1 MADEHQ
7 NRPHSTRPGFGST
20 RDLLSLVFRRKA
32 IVLAI
37 FSLIF
42 LASVISLARQH
53 VVYMAETKILVL
65 RGAGGV
71 FSPLNA
77 PRLQWWEEMRTEVEL
92 VRSRPVV
99 ERATAALERK
109 AKEVAFTDRGT
120 EMVTAAPPSPEDL
133 LDGMTAAP
141 IEETNIIRITYHALD
156 GRTAIDGV
164 NAIANAYLDH
174 RREMKSNKQTAE
186 FFQEQIEQSRAKVE
200 RMRAELAI
208 YKADHGITDIAQESD
223 EMIHQ
228 RAQLETDLSDARGRR
243 AELESEL
250 KVIENADT
258 SDPGVLVPTV
268 ELGTYQNLQD
278 HQRHLAELEAKLN
291 NLRSTYTE
299 ESPPVQAVKRD
310 VEATKQTIRGVV
322 GDLAAAKRN
331 QLSVLRGRES
341 SLQKELAAIAV
352 NLERIPEHEAR
363 VATMS
368 LELKTATERLEELES
383 QHQQHFLQEEVD
395 PRLSNLQLVSPA
407 ITAKRVGG
415 GAKQKLFMVF
425 SFLLASG
432 MALVAAFMV
441 DTLDHTIKFP
451 ADVES
456 AIGIPVLASVREV
469 KPVRPRA
476 NG

>member
-1 MADEHQ
+1 M
-7 NRPHSTRPGFGST
+7 
-20 RDLLSLVFRRKA
+20 SLVFRRKA
-32 IVLAI
+32 IVLVI
-37 FSLIF
+37 FSVIF
-42 LASVISLARQH
+42 LASVISLARQR

-65 RGAGGV
+65 RGSGGV

-99 ERATAALERK
+99 ERASAEMERK
-109 AKEVAFTDRGT
+109 WQAVELTDRGT
-120 EMVTAAPPSPEDL
+120 EMVTPAPPSPEDIV
-133 LDGMTAAP
+133 DAMTAEP

-164 NAIANAYLDH
+164 NAIASSYLDH

-186 FFQEQIEQSRAKVE
+186 FFQEQIEQSRSKVD

-208 YKADHGITDIAQESD
+208 YKAEHGITDIAQESD

-228 RAQLETDLSDARGRR
+228 RAQLETDLSAARGQR

-250 KVIENADT
+250 NVIEHAAENP
-258 SDPGVLVPTV
+258 SGVLVPTV
-268 ELGTYQNLQD
+268 ELSSFENLKD
-278 HQRHLAELEAKLN
+278 HQRHLADLEAKLN

-299 ESPPVQAVKRD
+299 ESPPVQAVLRD
-310 VEATKQTIRGVV
+310 LEATKATIREVV
-322 GDLAAAKRN
+322 ADLATAKRN
-331 QLSVLRGRES
+331 QLNVRRSREAS
-341 SLQKELAAIAV
+341 IQKELAAIETE
-352 NLERIPEHEAR
+352 LEKIPEQEAR
-363 VATMS
+363 VAMMS
-368 LELKTATERLEELES
+368 LELKTATDRLEELEL
-383 QHQQHFLQEEVD
+383 QHQQHFLSEEVD
-395 PRLSNLQLVSPA
+395 PRLSNLQLVAPA
-407 ITAKRVGG
+407 ISARRVGG
-415 GAKQKLFMVF
+415 GTKQKLFMVF

-456 AIGIPVLASVREV
+456 ALGIPVLASVREV
-469 KPVRPRA
+469 RPVKQQA
-476 NG
+476 GS

>member
-1 MADEHQ
+1 M
-7 NRPHSTRPGFGST
+7 
-20 RDLLSLVFRRKA
+20 SLVFRRKG

-42 LASVISLARQH
+42 LASVIGLARQH
-53 VVYMAETKILVL
+53 VVYVAETKILVM
-65 RGAGGV
+65 RGSGGV
-71 FSPLNA
+71 FSPLNS

-92 VRSRPVV
+92 LRSRPVV
-99 ERATAALERK
+99 ERASAELERK
-109 AKEVAFTDRGT
+109 WQGVGITDRGT
-120 EMVTAAPPSPEDL
+120 EMVTPAQPSPEDI
-133 LDGMTAAP
+133 LDGMTAEP
-141 IEETNIIRITYHALD
+141 IEEANIIRITYHALD

-164 NAIANAYLDH
+164 NAIASAYLDH

-186 FFQEQIEQSRAKVE
+186 FFQEQIEQARSKVE

-208 YKADHGITDIAQESD
+208 YKADHGITDITQESD

-228 RAQLETDLSDARGRR
+228 RALLETDLSDARGKR

-250 KVIENADT
+250 RVIESAAE
-258 SDPGVLVPTV
+258 DPSGVLVPTV
-268 ELGTYQNLQD
+268 ELSTFENMKD
-278 HQRHLAELEAKLN
+278 HQRHLADLEAKLN

-299 ESPPVQAVKRD
+299 ESPPVQAVLRDLQATKETIRD
-310 VEATKQTIRGVV
+310 VVA
-322 GDLAAAKRN
+322 DLTTAKRN
-331 QLSVLRGRES
+331 QLGVLRTREAS
-341 SLQKELAAIAV
+341 IQKELASIETE
-352 NLERIPEHEAR
+352 LEKIPEQEAR
-363 VATMS
+363 VAMMS
-368 LELKTATERLEELES
+368 LELKTATDRLEELEA
-383 QHQQHFLQEEVD
+383 QHQQHFLSEEVD
-395 PRLSNLQLVSPA
+395 PRLSNLQQVSPA

-456 AIGIPVLASVREV
+456 ALGIPVLASVREV

-476 NG
+476 DG